1 MKTRSILL
9 LTLVLVLAAGAAY
22 KFAGGPGEDPAAKK
36 PAPAVPVTVA
46 SAVARDTPVLLEVV
60 GRGEAYESVTLKAR
74 VDGQV
79 IDMPFRE
86 GQRVAGGDVLVR
98 LDPADFQA
106 RVAQAEANLARDQA
120 LLKKARADVERAQAL
135 KAQGFVSEERVTD
148 LRAAADAADATVR
161 ADQAALEL
169 VRLQLS
175 YATLR
180 APFAGVT
187 GDKRAHPGAA
197 VKLNDTEL
205 VTLNRIQPL
214 YVSFAV
220 AERHIAAVR
229 AARDAGRLRVRVRA
243 PGETGAD
250 YAAEL
255 RFIDPAVDTTSGTLR
270 MKAELANADAALAPG
285 QYLQVALLLDTL
297 RAAVSVP
304 AEAVQQGPEGPF
316 VFVVTG
322 EETTMRRV
330 EVGPVREGF
339 AVIARGMEIGE
350 TVVTDGHSRLVP
362 GGKVKIKAPGEK
374 PNAAPSG
381 KSAKQG

>member
-135 KAQGFVSEERVTD
+135 KAQGFVFRRRD
-148 LRAAADAADATVR
+148 RG
-161 ADQAALEL
+161 QA
-169 VRLQLS
+169 
-175 YATLR
+175 
-180 APFAGVT
+180 
-187 GDKRAHPGAA
+187 
-197 VKLNDTEL
+197 
-205 VTLNRIQPL
+205 
-214 YVSFAV
+214 
-220 AERHIAAVR
+220 
-229 AARDAGRLRVRVRA
+229 RA
-243 PGETGAD
+243 PGRGGETERYRAGHAEPHP
-250 YAAEL
+250 ALVREL
-255 RFIDPAVDTTSGTLR
+255 RRGGEAHRRRARRPRCGATARARAGAGRNRGGLR
-270 MKAELANADAALAPG
+270 GRTAFRRPG
-285 QYLQVALLLDTL
+285 GGLLDTL